1 MFSIIEMIMMM
12 MPMVVLMILA
22 VATELKELMH
32 IAYAPLHHISFYPPR
47 LHWLQY
53 CWYTTNIPEN
63 GLEVFC
69 TCAKSVVIHV
79 GLTAYRVHPT
89 KSQNKFRAV
98 QPQRVQPIFRG
109 SLL

>member
-1 MFSIIEMIMMM
+1 
-12 MPMVVLMILA
+12 MVVLMVLA

-69 TCAKSVVIHV
+69 TCAKII
-79 GLTAYRVHPT
+79 
-89 KSQNKFRAV
+89 
-98 QPQRVQPIFRG
+98 IFRRFVVFPSKTLNFMEINK
-109 SLL
+109 SLVFCQRI

>member
-1 MFSIIEMIMMM
+1 
-12 MPMVVLMILA
+12 MVVLMVLA

-69 TCAKSVVIHV
+69 TCAKIIIFGRFVVSPSKTLNFMEIN
-79 GLTAYRVHPT
+79 
-89 KSQNKFRAV
+89 KSLVFC
-98 QPQRVQPIFRG
+98 QRI
-109 SLL
+109 

>member
-1 MFSIIEMIMMM
+1 MIIMM
-12 MPMVVLMILA
+12 MPMVVLMVLA

-63 GLEVFC
+63 GVEVFC
-69 TCAKSVVIHV
+69 THFKII
-79 GLTAYRVHPT
+79 
-89 KSQNKFRAV
+89 
-98 QPQRVQPIFRG
+98 IFRRFVVSPSKTLNFMEINK
-109 SLL
+109 SLVFCQRI